1 MSEKNTIIFSF
12 EESRE
17 KYSAELIPL
26 KRKTIYGERKVI
38 AVDKENNEC
47 SRILYDESDMTLFP
61 KKSIGTC
68 RLDAEGK
75 LYSGRE
81 DRNEKTESD
90 YGDYWKNS
98 DSLREV
104 PADSRFLLPDE
115 AKAVYT
121 LEGGDTLIVLN
132 RIGEKIFR
140 YKNRDLVFQ
149 RNGKVFWIK
158 PVDGMQPGDFAEK
171 SVGYQPDD
179 QPIVSDITDLDDI
192 NFDMF

>member
-1 MSEKNTIIFSF
+1 MSEKNTIIFSL
-12 EESRE
+12 ENSLEN
-17 KYSAELIPL
+17 YSAELVPL

-38 AVDKENNEC
+38 ALDKENNEC

-75 LYSGRE
+75 LYSSKE
-81 DRNEKTESD
+81 KQNEKTESE
-90 YGDYWKNS
+90 YSDYWKNS

-104 PADSRFLLPDE
+104 PADSRFLSPGE

-121 LEGGDTLIVLN
+121 LEGGDTLVILN
-132 RIGEKIFR
+132 RIGDRIFR

-158 PVDGMQPGDFAEK
+158 QVDGVQPGGYAEK
-171 SVGYQPDD
+171 SVDYQPDD
-179 QPIVSDITDLDDI
+179 EPIVSDITDLDDI